1 MFKLKYTLIIL
12 PLLLS
17 ACHINKNIDNA
28 TAEEQWQIHQQ
39 DLKQVVAFQVNG
51 SIAHFSDKSRNYA
64 RFFIVQQSE
73 DIYEIKITTPLGGNI
88 VTLKADS
95 EYAELI
101 DRDGRHYTDR
111 DVESLMKKISN
122 INIPLNSLHNW
133 LKGFSD
139 DTSNIKLDNSGRLAS
154 TEFMQNANKWN
165 LTIPN
170 YMTRKF
176 KSRQIDLPATIELKH
191 NDEKIRLKIDNW
203 ILR

>member
-64 RFFIVQQSE
+64 RFLILQQSE
-73 DIYEIKITTPLGGNI
+73 EMYEIKITTPLGGNI
-88 VTLKADS
+88 VSLKANSD
-95 EYAELI
+95 YAELI

-111 DVESLMKKISN
+111 DVESLMRKISN
-122 INIPLNSLHNW
+122 MNIPLNSLHNW

-191 NDEKIRLKIDNW
+191 DDEKIRLKIDNW

>member
-88 VTLKADS
+88 VTLKANS

-154 TEFMQNANKWN
+154 TEFIQNANKWN

>member
-64 RFFIVQQSE
+64 RFLILQQSE
-73 DIYEIKITTPLGGNI
+73 EMYEIKITTPLGGNI
-88 VTLKADS
+88 VSLKANSD
-95 EYAELI
+95 YAELI

-111 DVESLMKKISN
+111 DVESLMRKISN

-191 NDEKIRLKIDNW
+191 DDEKIRLKIDNW

>member
-64 RFFIVQQSE
+64 RFLILQQSE
-73 DIYEIKITTPLGGNI
+73 EMYEIKITTPLGGNI
-88 VTLKADS
+88 VSLKVNSD
-95 EYAELI
+95 YAELI

-111 DVESLMKKISN
+111 DVESLMRKISN

-191 NDEKIRLKIDNW
+191 GDEKIRLKIDNW

>member
-64 RFFIVQQSE
+64 RFLILQQSE
-73 DIYEIKITTPLGGNI
+73 EMYEIKITTPLGGNI
-88 VTLKADS
+88 VSLKANSD
-95 EYAELI
+95 YAELI

-111 DVESLMKKISN
+111 DVESLMRKISN

>member
-64 RFFIVQQSE
+64 RFLILQQSE

-88 VTLKADS
+88 VSLKANS

>member
-73 DIYEIKITTPLGGNI
+73 EMYEIKITTPLGGNI
-88 VTLKADS
+88 VSLKANSD
-95 EYAELI
+95 YAELI

-111 DVESLMKKISN
+111 DVESLMRKISN

-191 NDEKIRLKIDNW
+191 DDEKIRLKIDNW

>member
-64 RFFIVQQSE
+64 RFLILQQSE
-73 DIYEIKITTPLGGNI
+73 EMYEIKITTPLGGNI
-88 VTLKADS
+88 VSLKANSD
-95 EYAELI
+95 YAELI
-101 DRDGRHYTDR
+101 DRDGRHYIDR
-111 DVESLMKKISN
+111 DVESLMRKISN

-191 NDEKIRLKIDNW
+191 DDEKIRLKIDNW

>member
-64 RFFIVQQSE
+64 RFLILQQSE
-73 DIYEIKITTPLGGNI
+73 EMYEIKITTPLGGNI
-88 VTLKADS
+88 VSLKANSD
-95 EYAELI
+95 YAELI

-111 DVESLMKKISN
+111 DIESLMRKISN

-191 NDEKIRLKIDNW
+191 DDEKIRLKIDNW

>member
-73 DIYEIKITTPLGGNI
+73 EIYEIKITTPLGGNI
-88 VTLKADS
+88 VSLKANSD
-95 EYAELI
+95 YAELI

-111 DVESLMKKISN
+111 DVESLMRKISN

-191 NDEKIRLKIDNW
+191 DDEKIRLKIDNW

>member
-88 VTLKADS
+88 VTLKANS

>member
-28 TAEEQWQIHQQ
+28 TPEEQWQIHQQ

-64 RFFIVQQSE
+64 RFLILQQSE
-73 DIYEIKITTPLGGNI
+73 EMYEIKITTPLGGNI
-88 VTLKADS
+88 VSLKANSD
-95 EYAELI
+95 YAELI

-111 DVESLMKKISN
+111 DVESLMRKISN

-191 NDEKIRLKIDNW
+191 DDEKIRLKIDNW

>member
-64 RFFIVQQSE
+64 RFLILQQSE
-73 DIYEIKITTPLGGNI
+73 EMYEIKITTPLGGNI
-88 VTLKADS
+88 VSLKANSD
-95 EYAELI
+95 YAELI

-111 DVESLMKKISN
+111 DVESLMRKISN

-165 LTIPN
+165 LAIPN

>member
-64 RFFIVQQSE
+64 RFLILQQSE
-73 DIYEIKITTPLGGNI
+73 EMYEIKITTPLGGNI
-88 VTLKADS
+88 VSLKANSD
-95 EYAELI
+95 YAELI
-101 DRDGRHYTDR
+101 DRDGRLYTDR
-111 DVESLMKKISN
+111 DVESLMRKISN

-191 NDEKIRLKIDNW
+191 GDEKIRLKIDNW

>member
-28 TAEEQWQIHQQ
+28 TTEEQWQIHQQ

-64 RFFIVQQSE
+64 RFLILQQSE
-73 DIYEIKITTPLGGNI
+73 EMYEIKITTPLGGNI
-88 VTLKADS
+88 VSLKANSD
-95 EYAELI
+95 YAELI

-111 DVESLMKKISN
+111 DVESLMRKISN
-122 INIPLNSLHNW
+122 MNIPLNSLHNW

-191 NDEKIRLKIDNW
+191 DDEKIRLKIDNW